1 MFHDKYIMSFFL
13 YLFPCRRLNDNEIV
27 VLEAAGIFKK
37 LPNLKK
43 MYVYFLFLSWVLMN
57 RRCRKDCEYD
67 VFGAEG
73 YLTSCHMGFYSR
85 AVFLGERS
93 IDEMK
98 QVQIELSNI

>member
-1 MFHDKYIMSFFL
+1 
-13 YLFPCRRLNDNEIV
+13 
-27 VLEAAGIFKK
+27 
-37 LPNLKK
+37 
-43 MYVYFLFLSWVLMN
+43 MN

-85 AVFLGERS
+85 AVFLHVTDRERS
-93 IDEMK
+93 IDETK